1 MAIEMRSAFRIEVD
15 GKPVLAGVFFGF
27 LAVLGM
33 YRSPLADN
41 RLVRGVRHPHSART
55 TRVGVEGFSAD
66 RVTVDFVYDSHVR
79 VLVASGRWQV
89 ARHWWC

>member
-1 MAIEMRSAFRIEVD
+1 MAIEMRSTFRIEVD
-15 GKPVLAGVFFGF
+15 GKPVLAGVFFRF

-55 TRVGVEGFSAD
+55 TRVRVEGFSAD